1 MKNQV
6 HILTKVEKLIM
17 KILNLELA
25 ILLEN
30 QKKKTF
36 LQKAMFQIGLN
47 KFLWLKLCRGHM
59 LLVVLKTK
67 EFLEC
72 FMTKNCTKN

>member
-30 QKKKTF
+30 QKRKTF

-47 KFLWLKLCRGHM
+47 KFL
-59 LLVVLKTK
+59 
-67 EFLEC
+67 
-72 FMTKNCTKN
+72 